1 MAKLKVNSAGGRQA
15 EIAELIREGQVASQ
29 SAATKLLKARG
40 YDVTQATVSRDLE
53 DLGAVRQRDA
63 DGVLRYHLG
72 VDSELS
78 ARSALS
84 TLSTRRES
92 ATNSL
97 IQSLTASGNLVVIAT
112 PPGGAQLLA
121 SALDSAMKRGA
132 IKSLIGTIA
141 GDDTVL
147 AISKSSQGGAALA
160 KELATFSDGAPLK
173 SGSRISTSK
182 TRTRARK

>member
-84 TLSTRRES
+84 TRRES
-92 ATNSL
+92 APNSL

-147 AISKSSQGGAALA
+147 AISKNSQGGAALA

-173 SGSRISTSK
+173 SGSRNSTSK

>member
-78 ARSALS
+78 ARSA
-84 TLSTRRES
+84 LSTRRES

-173 SGSRISTSK
+173 SGSRNSTSK